1 MTRQEYRVA
10 LIGAGFMG
18 AVHSQAWASVGRF
31 FPGPA
36 PTLAVLAARD
46 QRATSAA
53 AERLGWS
60 EWSTD
65 WRAVVERDDID
76 IVDVATPGDSH
87 PEIVT
92 AALEAGKHV
101 ICEKPLAN
109 SVDDAEA
116 MTAVAAAARR
126 RGIRSMVAFNYR
138 RVPAIAL
145 ARQYLEEGR
154 LGEIRHVRADY
165 LQDWIAD
172 PDFPLVWR
180 LQKERAGSGALGD
193 IGAHVLDLAEY
204 LSGQR
209 ITSVSG
215 TLRTFV
221 PRRPIPHNSEG
232 LSATA
237 GEGFGDVTVDDA
249 AAIHARFDGGAM
261 GTIEATRFATGRKNA
276 MRIEVN
282 GSLGSISF
290 DFESMNELLYH
301 DARIPSRDA
310 GFRRI
315 LVTEPDHP
323 YAGAWWPPGH
333 GLGYEHAFVHEFADF
348 LECLEAGRDPEPSF
362 ATGLHVQR
370 VLDAVSRSADAD
382 SRWVDI
388 PPSHTSETEGASQ

>member
-1 MTRQEYRVA
+1 MTGRDYRVA

-31 FPGPA
+31 FPGPR
-36 PTLAVLAARD
+36 PVLSVLAARD
-46 QRATSAA
+46 ERSTSAA
-53 AERLGWS
+53 ADRFGWD

-65 WRAVVERDDID
+65 WREVVEREDID

-87 PEIVT
+87 AEIVT
-92 AALEAGKHV
+92 AALRAGKHV

-109 SVDDAEA
+109 TVEEAEA
-116 MTAVAAAARR
+116 MTAEAAAARG

-145 ARQYLEEGR
+145 ARQYLDEGR

-180 LQKERAGSGALGD
+180 LQKERAGSGSLGD

-221 PRRPIPHNSEG
+221 TRRPVPQASEG
-232 LSATA
+232 LSATV
-237 GEGFGDVTVDDA
+237 GEGFGEVTVDDA
-249 AAIHARFDGGAM
+249 AAVHARFDGGAM
-261 GTIEATRFATGRKNA
+261 GAIEATRFATGRKNA
-276 MRIEVN
+276 MRVEVN
-282 GSLGSISF
+282 GSLGSIAF
-290 DFESMNELLYH
+290 DFESMNELLYY

-315 LVTEPDHP
+315 LTTEPDHP

-348 LECLEAGRDPEPSF
+348 LSCVEDGRDPEPSF
-362 ATGLHVQR
+362 ENGLHVQR
-370 VLDAVSRSADAD
+370 VLDAVARSADAD
-382 SRWVDI
+382 SRWVDVQPLSSRI
-388 PPSHTSETEGASQ
+388 QGVPQ